1 MPSLHD
7 IREARSIARD
17 SMQSNLSS
25 LQTLLLKENASL
37 QIMELIASLDGDIHE
52 LDLLH
57 RREVAVISTG
67 RDLNQ
72 HD

>member
-1 MPSLHD
+1 MPSLHN

-17 SMQSNLSS
+17 SVRSNLSA
-25 LQTLLLKENASL
+25 LQFLLKENASP
-37 QIMELIASLDGDIHE
+37 QIMGLIASLDGDIHE

-57 RREVAVISTG
+57 RREVEIISTG

>member
-1 MPSLHD
+1 MLSLHN
-7 IREARSIARD
+7 IREARNIARD
-17 SMQSNLSS
+17 SVRSNLSA
-25 LQTLLLKENASL
+25 LQLLLKENASP
-37 QIMELIASLDGDIHE
+37 QIMGLIASLDGDIHE

-57 RREVAVISTG
+57 RREVEIISTG

>member
-1 MPSLHD
+1 MPSLHN

-17 SMQSNLSS
+17 SVRSNLSA
-25 LQTLLLKENASL
+25 LQFLLKENASP
-37 QIMELIASLDGDIHE
+37 QIMGLISSLDGDIHE

-57 RREVAVISTG
+57 RREVEIISTG

>member
-17 SMQSNLSS
+17 SVRSNLSA
-25 LQTLLLKENASL
+25 LQFLLKENASP
-37 QIMELIASLDGDIHE
+37 QIMGLIASLDGDIHE

-57 RREVAVISTG
+57 RREVEIISTG